1 VAKREKGGYRDP
13 NEREAEGLRQ
23 LIALTQQMQQ
33 LIEERDPEGFARMMI
48 QVQQQQKS
56 RSE

>member
-1 VAKREKGGYRDP
+1 MAKREKGGYRDP

-56 RSE
+56 RGE

>member
-1 VAKREKGGYRDP
+1 MAKREKGGYRDP

-23 LIALTQQMQQ
+23 LIALAQQMQQ
-33 LIEERDPEGFARMMI
+33 LAEERDPEGFARMMI
-48 QVQQQQKS
+48 QSQQQNT